1 MASILDRRHSCG
13 VVTDSDGAAG
23 GAQHHGAG
31 DHHGDAGDDEQHGLD
46 AGLGELAAVVAF
58 RGTVVLG
65 RGALVGTLFGGA
77 VFGGGVFTLGCCVA
91 AAHGDD
97 RCGCFGLGCI
107 AGGDGQATLGHVEG
121 RGDLE
126 GAVGRG
132 GRGEVGGVAGGR
144 IDICGIAG
152 LGCIAGQDEDRGAA
166 VQPDPVMVN
175 SVSPAASTVAGST
188 VMVGPSC
195 AMAVPAQP
203 AETSRPMV
211 MVVRVLR
218 M

>member
-1 MASILDRRHSCG
+1 MTSKEPSA
-13 VVTDSDGAAG
+13 
-23 GAQHHGAG
+23 
-31 DHHGDAGDDEQHGLD
+31 
-46 AGLGELAAVVAF
+46 
-58 RGTVVLG
+58 
-65 RGALVGTLFGGA
+65 
-77 VFGGGVFTLGCCVA
+77 
-91 AAHGDD
+91 
-97 RCGCFGLGCI
+97 
-107 AGGDGQATLGHVEG
+107 
-121 RGDLE
+121 
-126 GAVGRG
+126 
-132 GRGEVGGVAGGR
+132 GVAGVRLAVSQVAESTSAGSPDSGASQGR
-144 IDICGIAG
+144 TKIG
-152 LGCIAGQDEDRGAA
+152 GAA